1 MDIYIYKRRAKMK
14 NRLGY
19 EIKEYKLVDKDGE
32 FTYKTGTKAEVA
44 SYAIENQLLM
54 VSKEK
59 A

>member
-1 MDIYIYKRRAKMK
+1 MK